1 MEVSGTSTA
10 QYTPERLNVIKATC
24 LTVALALG
32 DDICR
37 DEIVIVG
44 GLVPALLYGAGA
56 DPVLGAHVGTN
67 DLDLALDL
75 VILDRERYEQIRE
88 LLLRAGFKP
97 DESQEGALIRQR
109 WRHAEAN
116 STVDFLM
123 PLSQEADLS
132 SRGKLQ
138 HLTADFAA
146 IKMLGLDLALQN
158 KVMIEMGGR
167 DLQNRQVTRRVPV
180 CAPHVFVML
189 KAIAMKNRDKQKDA
203 YDLYYVLR
211 HADGGASGLGQRLR
225 DFEEHAAFGEMIA
238 SLQRDFE
245 TVDSRGPMDVCA
257 FLGETGS
264 DDLAADVLANVQDL
278 MRSLQPIDGQ

>member
-1 MEVSGTSTA
+1 MEVTGTSA
-10 QYTPERLNVIKATC
+10 AEYTPERLDLVKATC

-44 GLVPALLYGAGA
+44 GLVPALLYGDRA
-56 DPVLGAHVGTN
+56 DPVLGTHVGTN

-75 VILDRERYEQIRE
+75 VILDNERYEQIRD
-88 LLLRAGFKP
+88 LLNRAGFQP
-97 DESQEGALIRQR
+97 DQSKEGALIRQR
-109 WRHAEAN
+109 WRHAHAE
-116 STVDFLM
+116 STIDFLM
-123 PLSQEADLS
+123 PLGQGADPG

-138 HLTADFAA
+138 SLTSDFAA

-158 KVMIEMGGR
+158 KVMIELEGR
-167 DLQNRQVTRRVPV
+167 DLQDRQVKRSLPI
-180 CAPHVFVML
+180 CPPHVFVLL

-211 HADGGASGLGQRLR
+211 HADGGPGRLGQMLR
-225 DFEEHAAFGEMIA
+225 DFREHVAFSEMTD

-245 TVDSRGPMDVCA
+245 TIDSRGPADVCA
-257 FLGETGS
+257 FLGEIGN

-278 MRSLQPIDGQ
+278 LRSSERTEG